1 MPPHSLVEPELR
13 PTAGRGRARPQV
25 VYVMGA
31 GRSGSTVLGVVLGN
45 CDGVFY
51 AGELDAWL
59 RKEGRCNFGGEAR
72 EEFWSEVASEVEE
85 GPSLFGE
92 TARRHV
98 EHSTAIFRPHPS
110 RRSLQQRYRRVAEA
124 LYGAIAERS
133 GCGIIVDTSHYPL
146 RARQLQRLEG
156 VDLYLLYL
164 VRDPESV
171 VASFSKRDVDQPAQS
186 PLKANVYLHLTNL
199 LSTLVFLRQPRQR
212 RLLVR
217 YEDFIAGPEETV
229 GRVLDW
235 LGLEVAFPDPS
246 ALETGLAFQGNRL
259 LRSPSIALQ
268 RGGRKRTSPR
278 RGTALAQAPWRPV
291 HRLLTSL
298 SARARQS

>member
-1 MPPHSLVEPELR
+1 MSPHSLAEPE
-13 PTAGRGRARPQV
+13 ARPAASGAKGRPRV

-45 CDGVFY
+45 CDDVFY

-72 EEFWSEVASEVEE
+72 EGFWGDVAGEVEE

-92 TARRHV
+92 RARRYV
-98 EHSTAIFRPHPS
+98 EHSSAIFRPHPE
-110 RRSLQQRYRRVAEA
+110 RRSLRMRYRRIAQS
-124 LYGAIAERS
+124 LYGAIATRS
-133 GCGIIVDTSHYPL
+133 GCGTVVDTSHYPL
-146 RARQLQRLEG
+146 RARQLQHLDG
-156 VDLYLLYL
+156 IDLYLLYL

-171 VASFSKRDVDQPAQS
+171 VASFGKRDVDQPAQG

-199 LSTLVFLRQPRQR
+199 LSTLVFVRQPRQR

-217 YEDFIAGPEETV
+217 YEDFVARPEETV
-229 GRVLDW
+229 GRVLEW
-235 LGLEVAFPDPS
+235 LGLDAAVPDLS

-259 LRSPSIALQ
+259 LRAPSIALQ
-268 RGGRKRTSPR
+268 RGGSKQKRPR
-278 RGTALAQAPWRPV
+278 RGKAFAQAPWRPIQ
-291 HRLLTSL
+291 RLLSSL
-298 SARARQS
+298 SARARRT